1 MTFNF
6 KVSLL
11 LLGQLIVSVLAW
23 KSPALIP
30 GLKWRSALKTFK
42 PIEPTKVDIG
52 PVLEAARLAPSSF
65 GLQPYNI
72 HVVTNPE
79 LKKELGEVSFGQPQ
93 VCRTVV
99 CSDILLPC

>member
-1 MTFNF
+1 MLC
-6 KVSLL
+6 VY
-11 LLGQLIVSVLAW
+11 AW

-42 PIEPTKVDIG
+42 PIEPTKVNIE

-79 LKKELGEVSFGQPQ
+79 LKKSLREVSFDQPQ
-93 VCRTVV
+93 VC
-99 CSDILLPC
+99 LLQSI